1 MGEGI
6 LAVLLVDLGLVEDAE
21 GELLDELLDVDGLDV
36 VEVVAVLEAND
47 GLLGLVLL
55 LDAAHDVL
63 ADHAV
68 EGDLIAVVVQLVER
82 APLLY
87 DFFGT
92 IRSDGDVL
100 LDVGDALDAPRLEVV
115 ALLHVVDRHQVLLQL
130 ELDEVLVVEDLL
142 QVLLGVVV
150 ELRGQGGTIV
160 RNSLKKTP
168 SSFCPFLLK
177 NLKRRLIFSFS
188 VDLKILAA

>member
-1 MGEGI
+1 VGAGV

-21 GELLDELLDVDGLDV
+21 RELLDELLDVDGLDV
-36 VEVVAVLEAND
+36 VEVVAVLEAD
-47 GLLGLVLL
+47 HGLLGLVLL
-55 LDAAHDVL
+55 LDAEHDVL

-82 APLLY
+82 PPLY

-100 LDVGDALDAPRLEVV
+100 FQISDALDPSRLEVV

-150 ELRGQGGTIV
+150 ELRGDRGTIV

-188 VDLKILAA
+188 VDLKILAG